1 MEVRTKAFHKGR
13 ANTSLSLHLVHDGDS
28 GSQEKW
34 AHEKVSAC
42 VTTFKSSAEPHHHYQ
57 PPSTILFEQET
68 MFVGCVFLQ
77 CKHMLSSICCLI
89 EAVSFPVPPA
99 NQPAFLCSP
108 ALGGGGEWEKG
119 LPLPKPWTRY
129 TQADT
134 QMDNGLAVHCY
145 TNTTPAVLLSL
156 PGLYAH
162 SCLHNVKQRRWDQ
175 IIRINRLRI

>member
-1 MEVRTKAFHKGR
+1 MEVRTKVFHKGR

-108 ALGGGGEWEKG
+108 ALGGGGMGKRTAPSKTLDTIHTSRHSDGQWLSRALLHKHHP
-119 LPLPKPWTRY
+119 PLFYCHFQVCTLTHVFTMLNRGGGIK
-129 TQADT
+129 
-134 QMDNGLAVHCY
+134 
-145 TNTTPAVLLSL
+145 LLE
-156 PGLYAH
+156 
-162 SCLHNVKQRRWDQ
+162 
-175 IIRINRLRI
+175 